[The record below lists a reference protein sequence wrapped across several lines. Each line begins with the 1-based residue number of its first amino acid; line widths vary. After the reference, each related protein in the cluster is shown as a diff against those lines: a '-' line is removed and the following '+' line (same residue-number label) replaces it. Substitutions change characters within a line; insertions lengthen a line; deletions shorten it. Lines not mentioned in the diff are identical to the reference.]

1 MARRVTE
8 SQLFRR
14 VGHILVSSFDLD
26 SALGSI
32 LDEAL
37 AEQEGDFDA
46 DSRFALTWFEQHG
59 FGEGPAGEAILL
71 STAKA
76 TALNGLEQAGIIK
89 SGRGNVR
96 LLRPEELDRDYILS
110 ADFLHLEG
118 MHPEA
123 ALQAAIP
130 GLMEMLRADVI
141 NDGTDSGDG
150 GGSLPTVMLEAV
162 RTVQMM
168 LA

>member
-1 MARRVTE
+1 MRLGLENKKRSLMRTLTYLAT
-8 SQLFRR
+8 
-14 VGHILVSSFDLD
+14 GG
-26 SALGSI
+26 AL
-32 LDEAL
+32 L
-37 AEQEGDFDA
+37 AVIGCEQEVGLVVVDA
-46 DSRFALTWFEQHG
+46 L
-59 FGEGPAGEAILL
+59 
-71 STAKA
+71 
-76 TALNGLEQAGIIK
+76 
-89 SGRGNVR
+89 
-96 LLRPEELDRDYILS
+96 
-110 ADFLHLEG
+110 
-118 MHPEA
+118 EA